1 MYLPTIW
8 NVQVV
13 AAEHCL
19 PRSLSYLH
27 APCGGNLM
35 WWLWHRLQWRQWQE
49 AKAAQVPLLFTIQMI
64 FFFFCITFPFFSSK
78 RDKVRARTH
87 YALGWYETLVKYKKL
102 NVLRQPYLSPPPLL
116 LPHPHC
122 IYSEQLNIIQFI
134 GDSFDSWEYVFI
146 LTFSQQRYLLKCSLY
161 SFRECDR

>member
-64 FFFFCITFPFFSSK
+64 FFFFFLHYLSLLFLKKRQGKSPHTLCFRLVWDTREIQEIKCPQTALSLPTTSAPSSSTLHLLWTIEHNTIHWWLFWLMRICFYLDFFSTEIPFK
-78 RDKVRARTH
+78 M
-87 YALGWYETLVKYKKL
+87 
-102 NVLRQPYLSPPPLL
+102 
-116 LPHPHC
+116 
-122 IYSEQLNIIQFI
+122 
-134 GDSFDSWEYVFI
+134 
-146 LTFSQQRYLLKCSLY
+146 
-161 SFRECDR
+161 